1 MCLRVE
7 IFKMSTVYNLNH
19 FSTLFFGQVM
29 KELKNN
35 FIIEIVFP
43 ALYIQNTGQFYSH
56 ECTSSTGYKVLKI
69 SCFCVEI
76 IIWFIWPWFI
86 AIESINWKWNL

>member
-19 FSTLFFGQVM
+19 FSTLFFCQVM
-29 KELKNN
+29 KELNNN

-43 ALYIQNTGQFYSH
+43 ALYIQNTGQLYSH
-56 ECTSSTGYKVLKI
+56 ECTSSTGYKVLKKVFVFVFI
-69 SCFCVEI
+69 IEI
-76 IIWFIWPWFI
+76 ITWFI
-86 AIESINWKWNL
+86 

>member
-1 MCLRVE
+1 
-7 IFKMSTVYNLNH
+7 
-19 FSTLFFGQVM
+19 M

-43 ALYIQNTGQFYSH
+43 ALYIQNTGQLYSH

-76 IIWFIWPWFI
+76 IT
-86 AIESINWKWNL
+86 SMVHLTLDYSYQINKLKLKPINVCI

>member
-19 FSTLFFGQVM
+19 FSTLFFCQVM

-43 ALYIQNTGQFYSH
+43 ALYIQKLILDSYTVMNVQ
-56 ECTSSTGYKVLKI
+56 VLQVVKF
-69 SCFCVEI
+69 SKRFLFLCLLLKLLLGSFD
-76 IIWFIWPWFI
+76 
-86 AIESINWKWNL
+86 LGL

>member
-1 MCLRVE
+1 
-7 IFKMSTVYNLNH
+7 
-19 FSTLFFGQVM
+19 M

-43 ALYIQNTGQFYSH
+43 ALYIQNTGQLYSH
-56 ECTSSTGYKVLKI
+56 ECTSCTGYKVLKM

-76 IIWFIWPWFI
+76 ITWFI
-86 AIESINWKWNL
+86 